1 MGPFKNGQ
9 IVPGSWAIFT
19 EEQIFEIGYVK
30 LTVHDLTS
38 SPLVPPSLPQ
48 APQMMQCL
56 LTSIHLMI
64 MWSMRKNRVITAVP
78 LNSS

>member
-30 LTVHDLTS
+30 LKVRDLTS
-38 SPLVPPSLPQ
+38 SPLVPSSLPQ
-48 APQMMQCL
+48 APQTMQCL

-64 MWSMRKNRVITAVP
+64 MWSMRKNRVITAVR